1 MYRKELRYYFSTPI
15 AYIVIGLYQ
24 LAISLF
30 LWVIPGQW
38 NIIDSGYAQVDG
50 LFQLSP
56 WLFMLL
62 CPALTMR
69 LLSEERQSG
78 IWDLIRTKPISL
90 TRIMLGKYFAAW
102 TLVLIGLLPCFVHY
116 FVVAYM
122 AEPMGNL
129 DSGAFIGSFLGL
141 IMLSGTFMAI
151 GLLCAT
157 FSKSQIAFNSTCIS
171 RLNQIAQSGTS
182 LSLTRTQYVE
192 MLFNPVERMLAVR
205 PCAEDNPN
213 AICWATENG
222 RSRAVSASAFCRI
235 LFSIMDWD
243 SEYTYRVPCIVRS
256 KGEETILFFDLDN
269 FIGTA
274 KQNREENLEEE
285 VAAAEEAIREESA
298 ETKGIF
304 FSADED
310 EEPQEIE
317 DTEEMERKLQELAEI
332 ERRTF
337 GTPVF
342 EHKGDVRLPS
352 IDDDGEWDVMA
363 MPRILGEDHRV
374 DEEVIDALQDQLLES
389 MIANE
394 TEGGT
399 EWEV

>member
-129 DSGAFIGSFLGL
+129 DSGAFLGSFIGL
-141 IMLSGTFMAI
+141 ILLSGTFMAI

-157 FSKSQIAFNSTCIS
+157 FSKSQIVCYIFGA
-171 RLNQIAQSGTS
+171 LSGFVLYWTLLQDHYSS
-182 LSLTRTQYVE
+182 LSRGVIDLRDVVFFMVVITIAITTSIFTIDRLTR
-192 MLFNPVERMLAVR
+192 
-205 PCAEDNPN
+205 
-213 AICWATENG
+213 
-222 RSRAVSASAFCRI
+222 
-235 LFSIMDWD
+235 
-243 SEYTYRVPCIVRS
+243 
-256 KGEETILFFDLDN
+256 K
-269 FIGTA
+269 
-274 KQNREENLEEE
+274 
-285 VAAAEEAIREESA
+285 
-298 ETKGIF
+298 
-304 FSADED
+304 
-310 EEPQEIE
+310 
-317 DTEEMERKLQELAEI
+317 
-332 ERRTF
+332 
-337 GTPVF
+337 
-342 EHKGDVRLPS
+342 
-352 IDDDGEWDVMA
+352 
-363 MPRILGEDHRV
+363 
-374 DEEVIDALQDQLLES
+374 
-389 MIANE
+389 
-394 TEGGT
+394 
-399 EWEV
+399 

>member
-38 NIIDSGYAQVDG
+38 NIVDSGYAQVDG

-90 TRIMLGKYFAAW
+90 TRIMLGKYLAAW

-129 DSGAFIGSFLGL
+129 DSGAFMGSFIGL
-141 IMLSGTFMAI
+141 ILLSGTFMAI

-157 FSKSQIAFNSTCIS
+157 FSKSQIVCYILGA
-171 RLNQIAQSGTS
+171 LSGFIIYWTLLQDHYSS
-182 LSLTRTQYVE
+182 LSRGVIDLRDLV
-192 MLFNPVERMLAVR
+192 FFASVIVLA
-205 PCAEDNPN
+205 
-213 AICWATENG
+213 IT
-222 RSRAVSASAFCRI
+222 ASI
-235 LFSIMDWD
+235 FSIDQ
-243 SEYTYRVPCIVRS
+243 I
-256 KGEETILFFDLDN
+256 
-269 FIGTA
+269 
-274 KQNREENLEEE
+274 
-285 VAAAEEAIREESA
+285 
-298 ETKGIF
+298 TK
-304 FSADED
+304 
-310 EEPQEIE
+310 
-317 DTEEMERKLQELAEI
+317 K
-332 ERRTF
+332 
-337 GTPVF
+337 
-342 EHKGDVRLPS
+342 
-352 IDDDGEWDVMA
+352 
-363 MPRILGEDHRV
+363 
-374 DEEVIDALQDQLLES
+374 
-389 MIANE
+389 
-394 TEGGT
+394 
-399 EWEV
+399 